1 MSMGMSCIT
10 ERIISCKYEYTSQVL
25 SEQISP
31 PKPNQL
37 SYAIA
42 YFYAKTKL
50 PDSFQLIKL

>member
-10 ERIISCKYEYTSQVL
+10 ERIISCKYEYPSQVL

-37 SYAIA
+37 SYAH
-42 YFYAKTKL
+42 FYAKTKL
-50 PDSFQLIKL
+50 PNSFQLIKL